1 VSDLSRAR
9 SPAAS
14 GFALGLM
21 LVAGCGDPAPA
32 ESCSTKAGA
41 SLCVDE
47 PVRVASFP
55 AGWVI
60 NQGEINGEAGSDLLL
75 EVEEGEVSA
84 VWFEAREAVGVS
96 LGEPRGGASAGD
108 LDGDGIDEVV
118 THAPGVLTIH
128 SLDTNPATVTTMD
141 LPFAVEG
148 VAPVVLA
155 RSWGALIVFAGQGPN
170 FLGSLD
176 LSGPEPV
183 FEEPLIS
190 SSYYYSRPFVGDF
203 DGDGEPDALINQRN
217 GNSAALYLSSEG
229 REAVSWAGGPV
240 IARDLD
246 GDGADELLAGRGE
259 VSTLGRHNWE
269 ELPELADRVF
279 PTRDAVCPILIAANE
294 DGLGPLELAELSA
307 GQWTRTP
314 YLRVW
319 SDEFVP
325 QYLGDFDG
333 DQRCDVLLSD
343 YKGAAWVA
351 WGHEA

>member
-14 GFALGLM
+14 GFGLGLM
-21 LVAGCGDPAPA
+21 LVAGCSDPAPV

-47 PVRVASFP
+47 PGRVASFP

-60 NQGEINGEAGSDLLL
+60 NQGEINGEAGSDMLL

-118 THAPGVLTIH
+118 THAPGLLTIH
-128 SLDTNPATVTTMD
+128 SLDTHPATVTTMD

-176 LSGPEPV
+176 LSGSEPV
-183 FEEPLIS
+183 FEEPLVS
-190 SSYYYSRPFVGDF
+190 SSSYYSRPFVGDF
-203 DGDGEPDALINQRN
+203 DGDREPDAVINRRN
-217 GNSAALYLSSEG
+217 STGAVLYLSSEG
-229 REAVSWAGGPV
+229 RESVSWALGPV

-259 VSTLGRHNWE
+259 VLTFGRYNWE

-279 PTRDAVCPILIAANE
+279 ATRDAVCPILIAANE
-294 DGLGPLELAELSA
+294 DGLGPLELAEFSA

-325 QYLGDFDG
+325 RYLGDFDG

-351 WGHEA
+351 WGHEP